1 MKLPIDWLSEYSEI
15 KHNNSQIGDIFTYL
29 EFMQDGPI
37 VDNVLDLEIR
47 QNRPDALSII
57 GLATEYS
64 AKNNSKIEYPK
75 QIDNLNFEKP
85 DKLIN
90 PKTTDQI
97 KRFTAVKID
106 GVKIGKSPDYIIN
119 RLTLSGI
126 RTVNNIVD
134 ITNYVML
141 EYGIPMHVFDA
152 NLLGNNPQLTLRM
165 GNTNDELETW
175 LGEKIKISK
184 NDIVITNSENK
195 VVSIGGI
202 TGEKNTGAT
211 DTTISIII
219 EAANYNQALIRKSA
233 IEHNLLTDSAN
244 RHTKFLPSNLVET
257 AIKRACY
264 LISELCG
271 GEITLAEDYYP
282 EVQVRFE
289 ITLNLDEVE
298 RIGGLKV
305 TANDTEQ
312 ILKNLK
318 YDILENSN
326 NKITVQSPNHRTDV
340 TQPVDVI
347 EDILRIIGYEN
358 IKEQQINLAPP
369 ADSTPEIYTLE
380 DNVRDILVGMG
391 LDEHITEP
399 LVKFDADITR
409 IKLENSLNS
418 EKNSLRISIQETL
431 IPVLT
436 NYIKHKHNSI
446 KLFEVGKIYKTEK
459 DQIIENSVVGVL
471 ISNSNSYKSAKGI
484 LDLLFNKLGY
494 NNFYLT
500 STDDKKIINLMLR
513 ENNLGFIKFAN
524 NRTIYFEINLDR
536 LLNIE
541 KATNEK
547 LITKVPFEHEQIVN
561 LVVNKNILFSEIQK
575 IIDQVKSNTKDINV
589 LSNFLED
596 YSDEIL
602 NNAEKKSYLLSLKI
616 QSLVSPV
623 SKEDFKPI
631 KEKVLDLLNKN
642 LGITLKIT

>member
-271 GEITLAEDYYP
+271 GKITLAEDYYP

-298 RIGGLKV
+298 RIGGFKV

-326 NKITVQSPNHRTDV
+326 NKITVKSPNHRTDV

-369 ADSTPEIYTLE
+369 ANSTPEIYTLE

>member
-298 RIGGLKV
+298 RIGGFKV

-326 NKITVQSPNHRTDV
+326 NKITVKSPNHRTDV

-369 ADSTPEIYTLE
+369 ANSTPEIYTLE

>member
-298 RIGGLKV
+298 RIGGFKV

-326 NKITVQSPNHRTDV
+326 NKITVKSPNHRTDV

-369 ADSTPEIYTLE
+369 ANSTPEIYTLE

-631 KEKVLDLLNKN
+631 K
-642 LGITLKIT
+642 